1 MRLLVT
7 RMLTTFSLMLLLAV
21 VAVGARIH
29 SLTSERGIVEWP
41 LKPSLYTASTEQ
53 ASAEM
58 IVVSNFETYQLPDY
72 SNELQLRRVASTPKT
87 TRFPTVK
94 FKSVDKEIIIIEEV
108 FAPTNHQNNEESEWR
123 EIQGAVELPTKDD
136 FIVAKVE
143 AQDLVGTSLVAL
155 LDNVE
160 MPAESMIAEEKT
172 IAPVAPVLPVVD
184 EVKVVQAKT
193 AEVEAEPEFF
203 EYENT
208 KDEVPA
214 EVVAAAPAPVVDEYS
229 PPKEMIKPVAPEV
242 TTQSEKEELEDL
254 VAYNYAM
261 PAATIAKVPTLKE
274 AKKNS
279 PAISHVTTQPQM
291 NTQKKSG
298 TNALVSTHDAITVVA
313 ALSVSNTLTKL
324 RQFEL
329 RAQDDAAQTLQ
340 DRGAGVVEIKEII
353 AAENG
358 SRSFVLLQRDHVPT
372 HTDIPVVRGKVELE
386 IPAFEKDFLSQYARA
401 PKQLPLG
408 YLLVELDDE
417 TESVNVDGL
426 KSVQTFFTSDFK
438 VTKDSDYRYVLFAG
452 VEAGNRLVTYLRG
465 DGKKSQRIVH
475 IHEEEVTFDPNLYGS
490 RGDITLNL
498 FEEDVLSRTK
508 KELSISGEQVEL
520 TFGGGKAEKLSTN
533 TYRLKTPPL
542 LLGSR
547 HYLTLTHQN
556 EEIFLGVDK
565 SGSAEI
571 PSESLIR
578 EVIRKFNLEG
588 HASACLIQVNLNG
601 PVKKYE
607 VLAESHAQAHVSY
620 GLALDD
626 DGQFY
631 ESLGESSR
639 RLFIM
644 SENQGGEE
652 TSANAKINIRLEY
665 QDGSTRNFASF
676 CSPNT
681 YLVEQL

>member
-1 MRLLVT
+1 
-7 RMLTTFSLMLLLAV
+7 MLLLAV

-41 LKPSLYTASTEQ
+41 LKPTLYTASNEQ
-53 ASAEM
+53 ASVET
-58 IVVSNFETYQLPDY
+58 ISLSNYDLYQLPDY
-72 SNELQLRRVASTPKT
+72 SNELQIRRVANTPKAP
-87 TRFPTVK
+87 RFPSVK
-94 FKSVDKEIIIIEEV
+94 FKSVDKEINIIEEV
-108 FAPTNHQNNEESEWR
+108 FTPTNHQTNDESEWR
-123 EIQGAVELPTKDD
+123 EIQGSVELPTKDE
-136 FIVAKVE
+136 FIVAKIE
-143 AQDLVGTSLVAL
+143 AQDLVSTSLVAL

-160 MPAESMIAEEKT
+160 MPTETMVAEEKKIEPT
-172 IAPVAPVLPVVD
+172 AAPVVPVVD
-184 EVKVVQAKT
+184 EVKVVQAKA
-193 AEVEAEPEFF
+193 AELDAEPEFF
-203 EYENT
+203 EYENV

-214 EVVAAAPAPVVDEYS
+214 EVVDAAPAPVVDEYS

-261 PAATIAKVPTLKE
+261 PAATTAKVPTLKE

-298 TNALVSTHDAITVVA
+298 TNALMSTHDAITVVA

-626 DGQFY
+626 DGEFY

>member
-1 MRLLVT
+1 
-7 RMLTTFSLMLLLAV
+7 MLTTFSLMLLLAV
-21 VAVGARIH
+21 VAVGARLH
-29 SLTSERGIVEWP
+29 SLSSERGSVEWP
-41 LKPSLYTASTEQ
+41 LKPALYTASVEQ
-53 ASAEM
+53 ESVET
-58 IVVSNFETYQLPDY
+58 IVMSSYDGFQLPDY
-72 SNELQLRRVASTPKT
+72 SNELQVRRVASVPKT
-87 TRFPTVK
+87 PRYPTVK
-94 FKSVDKEIIIIEEV
+94 FKSVDKEINIIEEV
-108 FAPTNHQNNEESEWR
+108 FSPAIHQINDESEWR
-123 EIQGAVELPTKDD
+123 EIQGAVELPTKDQ

-143 AQDLVGTSLVAL
+143 AQDLVSTSLVAL

-160 MPAESMIAEEKT
+160 MPTETMVAEEKK
-172 IAPVAPVLPVVD
+172 IEPVAPVTPVSDQVN
-184 EVKVVQAKT
+184 VVQAKA
-193 AEVEAEPEFF
+193 AEVDAEPEFF
-203 EYENT
+203 EYENA

-214 EVVAAAPAPVVDEYS
+214 AVVAAPVAPVVDEYS
-229 PPKEMIKPVAPEV
+229 PPKEMIKPSAPEV

-261 PAATIAKVPTLKE
+261 PAPVVAKIPSLKE

-279 PAISHVTTQPQM
+279 PSVAHVTTQPPM

-298 TNALVSTHDAITVVA
+298 ASALVSTHDAVTVVA
-313 ALSVSNTLTKL
+313 GLSVAGTLSKL

-340 DRGAGVVEIKEII
+340 DHGAGVVEIRETI
-353 AAENG
+353 ASENG

-417 TESVNVDGL
+417 TESVHVDGI
-426 KSVQTFFTSDFK
+426 KNVQTFFTSDFK

-490 RGDITLNL
+490 RGDLSISL

-508 KELSISGEQVEL
+508 KELSISGEQLEF
-520 TFGGGKAEKLSTN
+520 TFSGVKAEKLSTN
-533 TYRLKTPPL
+533 TYRMKAPPL

-565 SGSAEI
+565 SGSAEV

-578 EVIRKFNLEG
+578 EVIKKFNLEG
-588 HASACLIQVNLNG
+588 HASACLIQVNLDG
-601 PVKKYE
+601 AVKKYE

-620 GLALDD
+620 GLALDE

-631 ESLGESSR
+631 ESLGENSR

-665 QDGSTRNFASF
+665 QDGSKRNFASF

>member
-1 MRLLVT
+1 
-7 RMLTTFSLMLLLAV
+7 MLTTFSLMLLLAV

-29 SLTSERGIVEWP
+29 SLTTERGIVEWP
-41 LKPSLYTASTEQ
+41 LKPELYTATAELKEASTNVI
-53 ASAEM
+53 A
-58 IVVSNFETYQLPDY
+58 SNFESYQLPDY
-72 SNELQLRRVASTPKT
+72 SRELQVRKVAAAPNA
-87 TRFPTVK
+87 RQFPAVK
-94 FKSVDKEIIIIEEV
+94 FKSVDKEINIIEEV
-108 FAPTNHQNNEESEWR
+108 FSPTNHQINDESEWR
-123 EIQGAVELPTKDD
+123 EIQGAVELPTKDE

-143 AQDLVGTSLVAL
+143 ALDLVSTSLVAL

-160 MPAESMIAEEKT
+160 MPTETMIAEEKKT
-172 IAPVAPVLPVVD
+172 EPAAPVAQVVD
-184 EVKVVQAKT
+184 KVNVVQAKT
-193 AEVEAEPEFF
+193 AEVDAEPEFF
-203 EYENT
+203 EYENA
-208 KDEVPA
+208 KDEIPVAMIAATPTPA
-214 EVVAAAPAPVVDEYS
+214 VDEYS

-261 PAATIAKVPTLKE
+261 PSPVVAKIPTLKE

-279 PAISHVTTQPQM
+279 PLVAHVTTQPPV
-291 NTQKKSG
+291 NTQKKSE
-298 TNALVSTHDAITVVA
+298 TNALMSTHDAVTVVA
-313 ALSVSNTLTKL
+313 GLSVANTLTKL

-340 DRGAGVVEIKEII
+340 DHGAGVVEIRETI
-353 AAENG
+353 ASENG

-417 TESVNVDGL
+417 TESVQVDGL
-426 KSVQTFFTSDFK
+426 KNVQTFFTSDFK

-490 RGDITLNL
+490 RGDLALNL
-498 FEEDVLSRTK
+498 YEEDLLSRTK
-508 KELSISGEQVEL
+508 KELSISGEQLEL
-520 TFGGGKAEKLSTN
+520 TFSGVKGEKLSTN
-533 TYRLKTPPL
+533 TYRLKAPPL

-565 SGSAEI
+565 SGEAEV

-578 EVIRKFNLEG
+578 EVIKKFNLEG
-588 HASACLIQVNLNG
+588 HGSACLIQVNLDG

-620 GLALDD
+620 GLALDE

-652 TSANAKINIRLEY
+652 TSANAKVNIRLEY
-665 QDGSTRNFASF
+665 QDGSKRNFASF